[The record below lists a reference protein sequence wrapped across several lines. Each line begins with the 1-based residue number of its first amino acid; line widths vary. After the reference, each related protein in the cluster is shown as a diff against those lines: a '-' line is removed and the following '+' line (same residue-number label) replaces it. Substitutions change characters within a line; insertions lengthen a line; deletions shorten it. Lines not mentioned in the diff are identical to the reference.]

1 MKTYRV
7 FMRRRENGGLS
18 PGYCRRPA
26 EAVKKVGGEMAWQS
40 RKLSKADA
48 IALSAEL
55 WGKSQ
60 AGRALFITASEE
72 VEATKKSVMRR
83 IVDAVGG
90 RGYSSGKR
98 RAGRRGF

>member
-18 PGYCRRPA
+18 PGCCRRPV
-26 EAVKKVGGEMAWQS
+26 EAVKKVGGELAWES
-40 RKLSKADA
+40 RRMSKADA
-48 IALSAEL
+48 IALNAEL

-60 AGRALFITASEE
+60 AGRSMFIVASEE
-72 VEATKKSVMRR
+72 AEATKKSVMRR

-90 RGYSSGKR
+90 RGHSSGKR